1 MNVLFLDQFS
11 ELGGAQRCLLD
22 LLPALACAGWSAH
35 VAAPGDGEL
44 AAQAI
49 ALRATADRVRCGPY
63 ASGHKTPSDL
73 ARFAVETPR
82 LACEIRSL
90 IRRYDADLV
99 YVNGPRLLPAAA
111 LAAIKGPPILF
122 HAHSLLD
129 GYPLRLAGWS
139 LRLSRAAVVA
149 SCRFVGRSLAPYTSQ
164 SGQSRIRVVYNGVRQ
179 NDSPRLNTSGNRS
192 NIRIGVIGRISPE
205 KGQAEFLRAA
215 RLLYP
220 DFPHGKFLICGGPL
234 FSSASALRYSA
245 ELESLA
251 EDLPVEFTGW
261 QQDIDSVLSTL
272 DLLVVPSAPIDAT
285 PRVILEAFAAGVPV
299 IAFASG
305 GIPEIVEHN
314 VTGFLVEQRSHEA
327 LAAAMRQC
335 LREPGRL
342 REVAACARL
351 KAGSEFSLERYR
363 QQMLEAMQSAVAS

>member
-1 MNVLFLDQFS
+1 MNVLLLDQFS

-22 LLPALACAGWSAH
+22 LLPALAGPGWSAH

-44 AAQAI
+44 AARAI
-49 ALRATADRVRCGPY
+49 ALNATADRIPCGPY
-63 ASGHKTPSDL
+63 ASGYKTPCDV
-73 ARFAVETPR
+73 ARFAVQTPR
-82 LACEIRSL
+82 LAREIRSL

-99 YVNGPRLLPAAA
+99 YVNGPRLAPAAA
-111 LAAIKGPPILF
+111 LAVRKGPPVLF

-139 LRLSRAAVVA
+139 LRLTRAAVVA
-149 SCRFVGRSLAPYTSQ
+149 SCRFVARPLAPYA
-164 SGQSRIRVVYNGVRQ
+164 GQSRIRVVYNGVRQ
-179 NDSPRLNTSGNRS
+179 NGSPRRDTSGNTS
-192 NIRIGVIGRISPE
+192 TVRIGVIGRISPE
-205 KGQAEFLRAA
+205 KGQAEFLRAV

-220 DFPHGKFLICGGPL
+220 HLPHGQFLICGGPL
-234 FSSASALRYSA
+234 FSSASALRYGA
-245 ELESLA
+245 ELEALA
-251 EDLPVEFTGW
+251 KDLPVEFTGW
-261 QQDIDSVLSTL
+261 QQNIDSVLSTL
-272 DLLVVPSAPIDAT
+272 DLLVVPSASVDAT

-327 LAAAMRQC
+327 LAGAMRHWL
-335 LREPGRL
+335 LREPERL
-342 REVAACARL
+342 REASACARL

-363 QQMLEAMQSAVAS
+363 QQMLEAMQSAVKS